1 MSVIKF
7 PDREG
12 ILKEAIEASVSRSN
26 DFILISIGDVGVEVG
41 STLTSEREL
50 FYLEL
55 AKTLVIKDWLGD
67 DQRMISLNT
76 DEIVSDTDY
85 ELIEAFCIAL
95 IDKDSYSMNEVLYLL
110 NEKMNLECICLE
122 EDCVCGSW

>member
-1 MSVIKF
+1 MSIIKF
-7 PDREG
+7 PHRES

-67 DQRMISLNT
+67 D
-76 DEIVSDTDY
+76 
-85 ELIEAFCIAL
+85 
-95 IDKDSYSMNEVLYLL
+95 
-110 NEKMNLECICLE
+110 
-122 EDCVCGSW
+122 

>member
-7 PDREG
+7 PDRED

-67 DQRMISLNT
+67 D
-76 DEIVSDTDY
+76 
-85 ELIEAFCIAL
+85 
-95 IDKDSYSMNEVLYLL
+95 
-110 NEKMNLECICLE
+110 
-122 EDCVCGSW
+122 

>member
-7 PDREG
+7 PDKDSYREG

-67 DQRMISLNT
+67 D
-76 DEIVSDTDY
+76 
-85 ELIEAFCIAL
+85 
-95 IDKDSYSMNEVLYLL
+95 
-110 NEKMNLECICLE
+110 
-122 EDCVCGSW
+122 

>member
-7 PDREG
+7 PHREG
-12 ILKEAIEASVSRSN
+12 ILKEAIEASVSRSK

-67 DQRMISLNT
+67 D
-76 DEIVSDTDY
+76 
-85 ELIEAFCIAL
+85 
-95 IDKDSYSMNEVLYLL
+95 
-110 NEKMNLECICLE
+110 
-122 EDCVCGSW
+122 

>member
-12 ILKEAIEASVSRSN
+12 ILKEAIEASVIRSN
-26 DFILISIGDVGVEVG
+26 DFILISIWDVGVEVG

-67 DQRMISLNT
+67 D
-76 DEIVSDTDY
+76 
-85 ELIEAFCIAL
+85 
-95 IDKDSYSMNEVLYLL
+95 
-110 NEKMNLECICLE
+110 
-122 EDCVCGSW
+122 

>member
-1 MSVIKF
+1 MSIIKF
-7 PDREG
+7 PDRED
-12 ILKEAIEASVSRSN
+12 ILKEAIEASVSRSK

-67 DQRMISLNT
+67 D
-76 DEIVSDTDY
+76 
-85 ELIEAFCIAL
+85 
-95 IDKDSYSMNEVLYLL
+95 
-110 NEKMNLECICLE
+110 
-122 EDCVCGSW
+122 

>member
-1 MSVIKF
+1 MSIIKF
-7 PDREG
+7 PDRED

-67 DQRMISLNT
+67 D
-76 DEIVSDTDY
+76 
-85 ELIEAFCIAL
+85 
-95 IDKDSYSMNEVLYLL
+95 
-110 NEKMNLECICLE
+110 
-122 EDCVCGSW
+122 

>member
-1 MSVIKF
+1 MTIIKF

-55 AKTLVIKDWLGD
+55 AKALVIKDWLGD
-67 DQRMISLNT
+67 D
-76 DEIVSDTDY
+76 
-85 ELIEAFCIAL
+85 
-95 IDKDSYSMNEVLYLL
+95 
-110 NEKMNLECICLE
+110 
-122 EDCVCGSW
+122 

>member
-26 DFILISIGDVGVEVG
+26 DFILISIGDIGVEVG

-67 DQRMISLNT
+67 D
-76 DEIVSDTDY
+76 
-85 ELIEAFCIAL
+85 
-95 IDKDSYSMNEVLYLL
+95 
-110 NEKMNLECICLE
+110 
-122 EDCVCGSW
+122 

>member
-12 ILKEAIEASVSRSN
+12 ILKEAIEASVSRSK

-67 DQRMISLNT
+67 D
-76 DEIVSDTDY
+76 
-85 ELIEAFCIAL
+85 
-95 IDKDSYSMNEVLYLL
+95 
-110 NEKMNLECICLE
+110 
-122 EDCVCGSW
+122 

>member
-1 MSVIKF
+1 MSIIKF

-55 AKTLVIKDWLGD
+55 AKALVIKDWLGD
-67 DQRMISLNT
+67 D
-76 DEIVSDTDY
+76 
-85 ELIEAFCIAL
+85 
-95 IDKDSYSMNEVLYLL
+95 
-110 NEKMNLECICLE
+110 
-122 EDCVCGSW
+122 

>member
-1 MSVIKF
+1 
-7 PDREG
+7 
-12 ILKEAIEASVSRSN
+12 
-26 DFILISIGDVGVEVG
+26 
-41 STLTSEREL
+41 
-50 FYLEL
+50 
-55 AKTLVIKDWLGD
+55 
-67 DQRMISLNT
+67 MISLNT

-110 NEKMNLECICLE
+110 NEKMTLECICLE

>member
-7 PDREG
+7 PHREG

-55 AKTLVIKDWLGD
+55 AKALVIKDWLGD
-67 DQRMISLNT
+67 D
-76 DEIVSDTDY
+76 
-85 ELIEAFCIAL
+85 
-95 IDKDSYSMNEVLYLL
+95 
-110 NEKMNLECICLE
+110 
-122 EDCVCGSW
+122 

>member
-1 MSVIKF
+1 MSIIKV

-67 DQRMISLNT
+67 D
-76 DEIVSDTDY
+76 
-85 ELIEAFCIAL
+85 
-95 IDKDSYSMNEVLYLL
+95 
-110 NEKMNLECICLE
+110 
-122 EDCVCGSW
+122 

>member
-67 DQRMISLNT
+67 D
-76 DEIVSDTDY
+76 
-85 ELIEAFCIAL
+85 
-95 IDKDSYSMNEVLYLL
+95 
-110 NEKMNLECICLE
+110 
-122 EDCVCGSW
+122 

>member
-1 MSVIKF
+1 MSIIKF

-12 ILKEAIEASVSRSN
+12 ILKEAIEASVSRSK

-67 DQRMISLNT
+67 D
-76 DEIVSDTDY
+76 
-85 ELIEAFCIAL
+85 
-95 IDKDSYSMNEVLYLL
+95 
-110 NEKMNLECICLE
+110 
-122 EDCVCGSW
+122 